1 MCYWLH
7 HHNIYVKTML
17 RTKKYNMY
25 YWLHHHSFMWRHWRK
40 PKMTR
45 WTTDCITTTSMW
57 RQCCKPKL
65 TRWTTDCMTTHLCG
79 GNDANQ
85 NWQDVPLIAWPLIY
99 VETMLLTKNDKMN
112 HWLHHHNVY
121 VEAMLLTKNDKM
133 NHWLHDHNVYV
144 ETMLKTKNDKVHHW
158 LHHHSSMW
166 RRCCKQKN
174 NQDVQTNAD
183 ALVPFPTIPNRV
195 SFLTSAPAATSSYP
209 VSSLNALVSIT
220 FRPFCASSLR
230 TAQFVDA
237 PLNIVPSYQSP
248 PNPFQ
253 GSYPLQ
259 LAHSDQQRLFLYRK
273 NN

>member
-1 MCYWLH
+1 
-7 HHNIYVKTML
+7 
-17 RTKKYNMY
+17 
-25 YWLHHHSFMWRHWRK
+25 MWRQWRK
-40 PKMTR
+40 PKLAR
-45 WTTDCITTTSMW
+45 C
-57 RQCCKPKL
+57 
-65 TRWTTDCMTTHLCG
+65 TTDCMTTHLCG
-79 GNDANQ
+79 DNAANQ
-85 NWQDVPLIAWPLIY
+85 KWQDEPLIASPQRLCGGNAANKKWQDEPLIAWPQRLCGDNAQNQKWQDEPLIAWPLIY
-99 VETMLLTKNDKMN
+99 VQ
-112 HWLHHHNVY
+112 
-121 VEAMLLTKNDKM
+121 AMTQ
-133 NHWLHDHNVYV
+133 
-144 ETMLKTKNDKVHHW
+144 TKNDKVHHW